1 MRRISVCGLAALLLG
16 GTLFLSPVCA
26 DRVFAVSVY
35 SNSVYQELEG
45 TGGKMIY
52 VSVPEDYDPAR
63 EYPSV
68 YFMPKDS

>member
-45 TGGKMIY
+45 TGGKKIY
-52 VSVPEDYDPAR
+52 VSVPEDYDPR
-63 EYPSV
+63 YGP
-68 YFMPKDS
+68 